1 MRYGTF
7 FSHIGNPSGNQR
19 PHNSIF
25 VGGTLKG
32 SDYED
37 KRLKNYRCFVLEAMR
52 KTKVKRKTLGDL
64 RVAPNT

>member
-1 MRYGTF
+1 MQCKTV
-7 FSHIGNPSGNQR
+7 FSHIGNPGGNQR

-37 KRLKNYRCFVLEAMR
+37 KRLEIRRCFVLEAMR
-52 KTKVKRKTLGDL
+52 KTKAKRKTLGDL
-64 RVAPNT
+64 RVASNT

>member
-1 MRYGTF
+1 MQCKTV
-7 FSHIGNPSGNQR
+7 FSHIGNPGGNQR

-37 KRLKNYRCFVLEAMR
+37 KRLRNHRCFMLEAMH
-52 KTKVKRKTLGDL
+52 
-64 RVAPNT
+64 

>member
-1 MRYGTF
+1 MRCETF
-7 FSHIGNPSGNQR
+7 FSHIGNPGGNHR

-37 KRLKNYRCFVLEAMR
+37 KRLEIRQCFVLEAMR

-64 RVAPNT
+64 RVASNT

>member
-7 FSHIGNPSGNQR
+7 ISHIGNPDGNQR

-25 VGGTLKG
+25 VGGALKG

-37 KRLKNYRCFVLEAMR
+37 KRLEIHRCFALEAIR
-52 KTKVKRKTLGDL
+52 ETKAKRKTLGDL
-64 RVAPNT
+64 RVASNT

>member
-7 FSHIGNPSGNQR
+7 FSHIGNPGGNQR

-25 VGGTLKG
+25 VGETLKG
-32 SDYED
+32 SVYED
-37 KRLKNYRCFVLEAMR
+37 KRLEIHRRFVLEALH

-64 RVAPNT
+64 LVASNT

>member
-1 MRYGTF
+1 MQYKTV
-7 FSHIGNPSGNQR
+7 FSHIGNPGGNQR

-64 RVAPNT
+64 CVAPNT

>member
-1 MRYGTF
+1 MRCGTF
-7 FSHIGNPSGNQR
+7 FSHIGNPGGNLR

-37 KRLKNYRCFVLEAMR
+37 KRLKTHRCFVLEAMR
-52 KTKVKRKTLGDL
+52 KTKVKRETLGDL
-64 RVAPNT
+64 RVASNT